1 MTNPATDPV
10 PEAGPLAFTAHELR
24 YLLSLEDS
32 AVAAANGQRLGLAP
46 VAAEVTTAEITTAE
60 ITTALIGA
68 GAATLLVRGLAF
80 IRDERLTLTDET
92 GVVGYVLTHATTWTE
107 MGLSGVGVTDGALLL
122 TADGLTLL
130 FTPRPLGAFDV
141 LAVQPP
147 KTAGDVVL
155 PLAGSFL
162 DESDDR
168 LVVVRSGSASGER
181 SAAVMRT
188 EGATW
193 RVAVDVPR
201 PGGPELAESAYQQQE
216 RDVALSAFT
225 AVLAP

>member
-1 MTNPATDPV
+1 MTNPATNPAPD
-10 PEAGPLAFTAHELR
+10 AGPLILTAHELR

-32 AVAAANGQRLGLAP
+32 AVAAANGQRLGVTP
-46 VAAEVTTAEITTAE
+46 VAAEIN
-60 ITTALIGA
+60 TALIGA
-68 GAATLLVRGLAF
+68 GAATLLVRGFAF
-80 IRDERLTLTDET
+80 IRDDRLTLTDET
-92 GVVGYVLTHATTWTE
+92 GVVGYVLTHANTWTE
-107 MGLSGVGVTDGALLL
+107 IGLSGVGITDGALLL
-122 TADGLTLL
+122 TADRLTLL

-162 DESDDR
+162 DESDNR
-168 LVVVRSGSASGER
+168 LAVVRSGSASGER

-188 EGATW
+188 DGARW

-216 RDVALSAFT
+216 RDVALSALT
-225 AVLAP
+225 EVLNT

>member
-1 MTNPATDPV
+1 MTIPTTNPATNPV
-10 PEAGPLAFTAHELR
+10 PDAGPLAFTAHELR

-46 VAAEVTTAEITTAE
+46 VVAE
-60 ITTALIGA
+60 ITTALVGA

-80 IRDERLTLTDET
+80 IRDDRLTLTDET

-107 MGLSGVGVTDGALLL
+107 IGLSGAGITDGALLL

-162 DESDDR
+162 DESDNR
-168 LVVVRSGSASGER
+168 LAVVRSGSASGVR

-201 PGGPELAESAYQQQE
+201 PGGPELAESAYQQQD

-225 AVLAP
+225 TVLAP

>member
-1 MTNPATDPV
+1 MTNPATNPMPD
-10 PEAGPLAFTAHELR
+10 AGPLAFTAHELR

-32 AVAAANGQRLGLAP
+32 AVAAANGVRLGLTPGAT
-46 VAAEVTTAEITTAE
+46 ESD
-60 ITTALIGA
+60 LIGA

-80 IRDERLTLTDET
+80 IRDDRLTLTDET

-107 MGLSGVGVTDGALLL
+107 IGLSGVGITDGALLL

-162 DESDDR
+162 DESDNR
-168 LVVVRSGSASGER
+168 LAVVRSGSGSGER

-188 EGATW
+188 DGARW

-216 RDVALSAFT
+216 RDVALSALT
-225 AVLAP
+225 EVLNP